1 MSLRLR
7 LLALVAGLAIVALIA
22 VETATYF
29 ALRSFLYSQ
38 IDHTVRT
45 SVEVVGDTLASGRSL
60 NSLDLQTLVS
70 TTPGL
75 YIGDLGPNRQI
86 QWHALGI
93 ATGATPGAPPAL
105 THIGPVSDSEQGPP
119 ITVAA
124 QHSDFQYRVAVE
136 PIGTSQAILIAAPME
151 GINETLDRLLAIE
164 LVVSGIAIAGV
175 LAAGA
180 WLISVSLR
188 PLSRIERTASAIA
201 AGDFSRR
208 AEGARTNTEVGRLA
222 LAFNSMIT
230 RIEAA
235 FAEQSESE
243 RVLRQFVA
251 DASHE
256 LRTPLTA
263 VRAYAELFERGA
275 KYHPDDLERAM
286 TGIQREAA
294 RMSVLVNDL
303 LLLARLDQHPT
314 IVARDVDLVEVTRLA
329 AEASRTI
336 DPDRRVSVIAPDS
349 AIVHGDADALRRIL
363 DNLLGN
369 VRAHTPPGTP
379 ATVTITVQ
387 PAHIRL
393 EVRDE
398 GPGLPPELA
407 SHAFERFSRG
417 DASRSRDAGGSGL
430 GLAIVAAIAQA
441 HAGTVAVTSSPGSG
455 ACFVVTLPAASPPA
469 QGQD

>member
-1 MSLRLR
+1 
-7 LLALVAGLAIVALIA
+7 
-22 VETATYF
+22 
-29 ALRSFLYSQ
+29 
-38 IDHTVRT
+38 
-45 SVEVVGDTLASGRSL
+45 
-60 NSLDLQTLVS
+60 
-70 TTPGL
+70 
-75 YIGDLGPNRQI
+75 
-86 QWHALGI
+86 
-93 ATGATPGAPPAL
+93 
-105 THIGPVSDSEQGPP
+105 
-119 ITVAA
+119 
-124 QHSDFQYRVAVE
+124 
-136 PIGTSQAILIAAPME
+136 
-151 GINETLDRLLAIE
+151 
-164 LVVSGIAIAGV
+164 
-175 LAAGA
+175 
-180 WLISVSLR
+180 
-188 PLSRIERTASAIA
+188 
-201 AGDFSRR
+201 
-208 AEGARTNTEVGRLA
+208 
-222 LAFNSMIT
+222 MIT

-294 RMSVLVNDL
+294 RMSVLVDDL

-314 IVARDVDLVEVTRLA
+314 MVARDVDLVEVTRLA

-336 DPDRRVSVIAPDS
+336 DPDRRVGVVAPAS
-349 AIVHGDADALRRIL
+349 AIVHGDADALRRLL

-379 ATVTITVQ
+379 ATVTITAQ

-407 SHAFERFSRG
+407 WHAFERFSRG

-430 GLAIVAAIAQA
+430 GLAIVAAIAEA

-455 ACFVVTLPAASPPA
+455 ACFVVTLPATPPPT
-469 QGQD
+469 QDQD

>member
-22 VETATYF
+22 VEAVTY
-29 ALRSFLYSQ
+29 AELRSFLYSQ
-38 IDHTVRT
+38 VDRTVST
-45 SVEVVGDTLASGRSL
+45 SVELVGDAVGTQRPL
-60 NSLDLQTLVS
+60 NPSSVEALVS

-75 YIGDLGPNRQI
+75 YVGELGPSRKI
-86 QWHALGI
+86 EWRALGVPRGQ
-93 ATGATPGAPPAL
+93 APPPPPAL
-105 THIGPVSDSEQGPP
+105 TRLIARTDSDAPGPT
-119 ITVAA
+119 TVGAT
-124 QHSDFQYRVAVE
+124 HGDLQYRVAIE
-136 PIGTSQAILIAAPME
+136 PIGTSQALLLAAPLD
-151 GINETLDRLLAIE
+151 GVNDTLNRLLAIE
-164 LVVSGIAIAGV
+164 LVVSAIAVAGV
-175 LAAGA
+175 LGAGA
-180 WLISVSLR
+180 WLIAVSLR

-201 AGDFSRR
+201 GGDFSRR
-208 AEGARTNTEVGRLA
+208 AEGARASTEVGRLA
-222 LAFNSMIT
+222 LAFNSMIS

-275 KYHPDDLERAM
+275 KHHPDDLERAM
-286 TGIQREAA
+286 AGIQREAA
-294 RMSVLVNDL
+294 RMSVLVDDL

-314 IVARDVDLVEVTRLA
+314 MAAREVDVVAIAHLA

-336 DPDRRVSVIAPDS
+336 DPRRRVTVVAPH
-349 AIVHGDADALRRIL
+349 AALVWGDPDALRRVL

-369 VRAHTPPGTP
+369 VRAHTPAGT
-379 ATVTITVQ
+379 AATITVAEDG
-387 PAHIRL
+387 AHVRL
-393 EVRDE
+393 EVCDE

-417 DASRSRDAGGSGL
+417 DQSRSRDAGGSGL
-430 GLAIVAAIAQA
+430 GLAIVAAIAEA
-441 HAGTVAVTSSPGSG
+441 HSGTVALTSAPGHG
-455 ACFVVTLPAASPPA
+455 ACFVVTLPAAPDAA
-469 QGQD
+469 QQD

>member
-1 MSLRLR
+1 MS
-7 LLALVAGLAIVALIA
+7 
-22 VETATYF
+22 
-29 ALRSFLYSQ
+29 
-38 IDHTVRT
+38 
-45 SVEVVGDTLASGRSL
+45 DT
-60 NSLDLQTLVS
+60 
-70 TTPGL
+70 
-75 YIGDLGPNRQI
+75 
-86 QWHALGI
+86 
-93 ATGATPGAPPAL
+93 
-105 THIGPVSDSEQGPP
+105 EQGPP
-119 ITVAA
+119 FTVGA
-124 QHSDFQYRVAVE
+124 QRSELQYRVAVE
-136 PIGTSQAILIAAPME
+136 PIGTSQAILLAAPME
-151 GINETLDRLLAIE
+151 GINETLNRLLAIE

-180 WLISVSLR
+180 WLIAVSMR
-188 PLSRIERTASAIA
+188 PLSRIERTAAAIA
-201 AGDFSRR
+201 AGDFSHR

-294 RMSVLVNDL
+294 RMSVLVDDL

-314 IVARDVDLVEVTRLA
+314 VVARDVDLVEVTRLA

-349 AIVHGDADALRRIL
+349 AIVRGDADALRRIL

-379 ATVTITVQ
+379 ATVTIAAQ
-387 PAHIRL
+387 PTHIRL

-430 GLAIVAAIAQA
+430 GLAIVAAIADA
-441 HAGTVAVTSSPGSG
+441 HGGTVAATNAPGSG
-455 ACFVVTLPAASPPA
+455 ACFVVTLPAALPPA
-469 QGQD
+469 QDQD